1 MAHIKDEENTRGKST
16 RLFVIYAP
24 QQDKPTVRVVTSSG
38 KYMQWAGRGARPS
51 QDVKPTLD
59 SNKPEKEV

>member
-1 MAHIKDEENTRGKST
+1 MAHIKDGENTHPKSD
-16 RLFVIYAP
+16 RLFVIYTP
-24 QQDKPTVRVVTSSG
+24 EQDKPTVRVVTSGG